1 MKFIT
6 KFKKVVSL
14 IVTTSLVISFVIQ
27 PQTINAMT
35 NEEATKQYKQI
46 FKDFVLPYSYGQITK
61 AHYAGT
67 DRVVINIQD
76 LHCHP
81 KVQRNISNIIE
92 TFDKSYGVNKVYLEG
107 AYGKVDTSWIN
118 KKIQEYSM
126 PELLDKML
134 ETGRLTGAEY
144 YSALSGK
151 NQIING
157 LEEKGPYLENLK
169 RFGTIVENQ
178 EKINMILNAMD
189 ESLASLKKK
198 YYTKRQYKI
207 EELSKNFSEGK
218 ISPQKYYS
226 LLSKHIDKLGIDIS
240 KYENTF
246 TYVMLL
252 ELQKKLDYS
261 KITTELQTLLL
272 LLKEQFPQAAYQMLL
287 DNTDNFR
294 KIDKLYSYIVQISRL
309 YSLDLAVNFPN
320 LDKYFGY
327 IEFSQKINPLDLIVE
342 EENLTREI
350 NTRFSETKAQ
360 REIVFLVN
368 FKKYL
373 KDYVTSK
380 ITSSDYDYYMENID
394 TYKQLWNKY
403 VDNRVLSL
411 LDDYMAEADK
421 FYKINND
428 RNIYFTNNM
437 FKESD
442 VLNKIESE
450 TEAKGDVNK
459 IIENMKSVKEIDV
472 VITGGFHSQTVT
484 EILRNHGVSYIVITP
499 NVEDGVKLAEDT
511 YYQIAKE
518 QSKISFQALANL
530 IASLSPVVQ
539 QKIFETIDAKE
550 KIQDISELSSEEKIK
565 KLREIVSAK
574 LLESDDEG
582 EVVEKILEIIS
593 KNDGFEISEDVLDK
607 IDVEKFKKLQE
618 DIQKQVLDGLQKPTL
633 QKALTIIEN
642 TLSTYINFITE
653 KQKENIARKEEI
665 IKQIKSLPNLSEEH
679 KKLLIGR
686 DDRYS
691 RIIKELSEYEYE
703 NLENY
708 SEEQLQKY
716 LELTKQLWNISEIK
730 SEEQVRKEI
739 EKSFAKVEMFFSLV
753 GYSAP
758 QGDYEKI
765 SLSVLSP
772 LMEKISK
779 ILGKERFGILS
790 SPTAD
795 KGSIDATSTVLSQMY
810 DALMVYVTAVNYLK
824 YVNPEN
830 FPDNTTFEEIEDL
843 IGKID
848 KKDLLQNGTN
858 LKEFLNAFKFI
869 AQNGDIYS
877 KAVAQTRNVPNFAV
891 IIGGRAVALNNDLIN
906 AISAGNEIILVNSTK
921 LAKQSQAPAIDHKK
935 VTDTSTPYILNN
947 SVDYLLNIISLM
959 QKGIINSQ
967 GVLVEDSSFEFS
979 EGDKEVFAD
988 LEIKK
993 KTLAELRKNKNIK
1006 EAEQLE
1012 QEIDK
1017 IEQQLGSLKIFYN
1030 LLKLKGISEEDIKL
1044 ISLLIENG
1052 VKSRKDLEK
1061 LKIHVVDMEDGNS
1074 KSNDE
1079 LYKAGETAAGKI
1091 FEIIKN
1097 FIKSALSAK
1106 DMKWVGSVKSA
1117 EIEVSA
1123 FDLAYAKAH
1132 GYLEGVTDEDAK
1144 YDSQGNR
1151 YYILKTQYD
1160 KNKHFTTR
1168 IYDTDSDNSTLSA
1181 RTDVSVNPMFVIY
1194 ANGNVGFMSREKFN
1208 TVYKVDVKENKTV
1221 NQLFKATKKEK
1232 KVEVSFVDAMEI
1244 IDTDEGRD
1252 TVLPYDIVVRGEN
1265 GKPYA
1270 MSITEFMRIYPKEKN
1285 LEFYEAN
1292 KEEIEKLL
1300 KEASI
1305 FNEQRE
1311 QQESIEQQK
1320 GQIQQQS
1327 SEKQQ
1332 IQKNKK
1338 INIKNIVAS
1347 LLLSVVLFFSAFNI
1361 GSSLV
1366 ERNDTIT
1373 TSPKAVTVVVQED
1386 NTTQITQKSQESFT
1400 PVISQEYIDSTW
1412 HYFDETDTD
1421 YRSSSPEDFKESIY
1435 FSNSKEVLD
1444 SVQRLKDLL
1453 NDAGFQVD
1461 NDTKIIFMKGT
1472 NMNNNAACACCELNT
1487 IVICVN
1493 NLSTDNI
1500 DSLISLL
1507 SGKIPEKLKESI
1519 ALLEQIA
1526 HENTHLHNY
1535 GKGLS
1540 PLEDEELAIN
1550 NEITVV
1556 DKLMDDE
1563 ILDMSILEQHNVVV
1577 SKPDMRLD
1585 TGERVNHVGAMK
1597 YFAFKNAVAEQKN
1610 VINKF
1615 IQAGYTD
1622 VSFNNVH
1629 YANNGILFAKND
1641 ITVKPTESFLNSTEV
1656 ELILVDDETG
1666 AAISYVTDVGID
1678 IAFKPTKEQ
1687 IAELRINHQ
1696 RKGIDEQGEI
1706 TKDGKRTSSKPAKKT
1721 TKNSK
1726 KKVQQTEES
1735 IDHNMTKKEITEILE
1750 NASINSERVKKSE
1763 LIFSF
1768 TKIAYD
1774 LNVSRETFNKVL
1786 LPLIKELA
1794 NRRIS
1799 EVYEEEKL
1807 LAFKILL
1814 NEYFRENKQTKTDMT
1829 DYEDAIKMSRLLYYM
1844 IGDKAADLTEQQIN
1858 QIIPLLMDT
1867 YYKGVEQLYSR
1878 NTITEN
1884 TGFYC
1889 LLGEEEDC
1897 NKEGWESIFKLLGIE
1912 SKKEREYFKCTGK
1925 SWKDS
1930 DIAKAWLDAIR
1941 NYAENKD
1948 KYGLENI
1955 YVMYSGHG
1963 QPTYLMTGDYDL
1975 KVEDIVEALV
1985 DARKKGVD
1993 LNEITLD
2000 LATCWSYF
2008 SSINII
2014 EQLKKRFEEENLSP
2028 SFPNIVTDAGYE
2040 SLKGKF
2046 IDMKKSPISIDP
2058 KNLASGKLNV
2068 TLSNKELS
2076 LIKYILD
2083 NEIKGK
2089 LSLADFHN
2097 AERTSAN
2104 YTVFAVTNEEMESL
2118 FESLRQKVF
2127 GILDISSDDIT
2138 YGMKE
2143 RTITEYMDIYEE
2155 HEREVNVQ
2163 SWLAKKGNMIYME
2176 LLLDKTKEILDGI
2189 GNTKIIRSIYKDKAG
2204 ENFKNTRLG
2213 KAIGV
2218 NLETFA
2224 FWMPKFVA
2232 AHNFDSSQKSGTKA
2246 VVWKIRAL
2254 SVGIGFGVLPVI
2266 ISLIN
2271 PITPVIVIPAIVVT
2285 LATANI
2291 FHYIYDI
2298 KVSSKQQLK
2307 TDQEKEDKNATISL
2321 VNPTN
2326 LDESVRKSGI
2336 VQVIESVTGEAFE
2349 NQKSNFQF
2357 KTFEDVVKEINS
2369 KRKGLKWLWIR
2380 AKQKIAPKN
2389 YIGNSFGFSLGLTS
2403 YMEKRTYN
2411 VLPIYYA
2418 LSKFLNLC
2426 TWGQYEQASK
2436 ERVVNTEKHIPALFN
2451 DCRGTDKK
2459 IYMFVPPELF
2469 SMSIEDIEKMNDYN
2483 FRENEELSQFEKTA
2497 GATFDEI
2504 KGIVSWLKDHPEDAK
2519 YVEFVF
2525 GAYDYLNVPDE
2536 QFYNEH
2542 FKNLSELYRKI
2553 FDGEIELS
2561 QPVSNYKDRE
2571 KNNLI
2576 ENIIAEIRRLTPVEY
2591 NMGFGIVI
2599 DTLKEENIEDLS
2611 ILLKFLKEKANV
2623 DKNEEKIYSDIGML
2637 LSKAVKNPKLIEQN
2651 EKLFGKIPQDIK
2663 EELSGTYYKYLETYF
2678 EVIKNLADKGIDV
2691 NIKNIHNDLY
2701 YFVKQYM
2708 ISSIA
2713 TSIFESYYNGDTK
2726 IIDKAKM
2733 LMKYFANPIHNSFDL
2748 WFGNENF
2755 NFAKEE
2761 KLVNRVYGIGTEL
2774 DEFIKKKNI
2783 NIKNQFSFSRDIGGV
2798 LQEGFS
2804 ANQTD
2809 KYIVECVEKYLTG
2822 EIDSLIK
2829 LHEIIKKQI
2838 QTQQEQVEHI
2848 QPQKQDAMSLSDEIK
2863 EILSKVKVS
2872 LSAADIESISK
2883 QISKTTNKYFSI
2895 TDSTNSN
2902 VLEELSNGTANLPE
2916 DVLSS
2921 LTKLFKLD
2929 GSFTAQDNH
2938 IIHNYVFPGKVRN
2951 ETREKQMKFFAV
2963 IYSYISWKEK
2973 FGNDFETGKTIYVTK
2988 RNELG
2993 KDITIEIN
3001 YSFDDWL
3008 HTCDAHSILMNG
3020 NEEDEARYENS
3031 KIAFNSAITLDM
3043 LTDNLINNI
3052 VNDWDLYS
3060 EREENTNFYMKNING
3075 KIYALV
3081 MNMKENKIMTTYV
3094 IDNTKYQNDYK
3105 EIIRTSLADR
3115 TSLSDLDSRIRNGK
3129 LFFKTKIDANNN
3141 IIGTVK
3147 FNPIS
3152 AETKYC
3158 IGFENNEFK
3167 FSNSVFYDELYK
3179 FDVTTRQKIMKIKE
3193 KQTSDVKF
3201 LTGSNNAEN
3210 KILMIDQTDSELKIL
3225 IVEKD
3230 KLDDKRALLLFSV
3243 DEENS
3248 ILSINK
3254 INDKK
3259 LEITFSNNTKFVLN
3273 IEYALD
3279 GLLYSDDGRVY
3290 VTEKNNINIVENV
3303 IEHLIETNSSLSLN
3317 NKSELK
3323 AYISRLFEILKRDDI
3338 ILPFKKNIINMINS
3352 YDKSNL
3358 ETLINLVETSISQG
3372 QKFQAQVSKRASDS
3386 ISEYIKIF
3394 SEMGI
3399 DISAQNSQASIQQ
3412 ENKVKE
3418 TSYQTLMDLI
3428 KASIN
3433 PVQMVIDT
3441 MKEMLITNNKYMTGK
3456 NLIVDDDVSI
3466 SDELRTSAMEKGI
3479 NIVTL
3484 KIVTEQEANKRGG
3497 KLIDE
3502 QNKIRMYFDSN
3513 KNELLV
3519 YSKQGINV
3527 SVDAIKEMISA
3538 AYKEGRQDLNFDSEQ
3553 IVAFAQRTDTT
3564 ISDIQNRIEIAR
3576 KYGII
3581 KADTEIKF
3589 DLTNEKN
3596 INVETCN
3603 GEYKSTGANTFVITQ
3618 DQTESKDIS
3627 ALREKGYRFIVSCKA
3642 DTISNIM
3649 LLDGIQVD
3657 AKDLTSK
3664 QQAISLLEKLQKMCN
3679 VEKTISVE
3687 FNENLYKELK
3697 GIDIFKMYG
3706 VLPLVKADSIGSF
3719 TGKKE
3724 VKEITDKTNIEKILT
3739 DDEIVGV
3746 IADSESRNIFSVIKD
3761 MLKIKTN
3768 VYDKGLNV
3776 GLREG
3781 HACDISKLKNVLVK
3795 GEVKLE
3801 DISSLGLQTEDEV
3814 YLKYLLEKEK
3824 SEEAIGFVIGIAMK
3838 NIKQQWETKFTNIDD
3853 NLFTKE
3859 GKGQY
3864 EKGLLL
3870 LMLSMQM
3877 SGIEIKDLLEEV
3889 SVAQYDDRG
3898 WNLSAEEMYRI
3909 IGEKASVIIT
3919 RVLNEND
3926 KKIKVLSEDE
3936 IVKSKE
3942 DFKDLNILIQDRF
3955 RVQESAQE
3963 VKISALAVKSI
3974 LAAA

>member
-459 IIENMKSVKEIDV
+459 IIENMKSVKEVDV

-869 AQNGDIYS
+869 AQNGDVYS

-1472 NMNNNAACACCELNT
+1472 NMNDNAACACCELNT

-1925 SWKDS
+1925 SRKDS

-2285 LATANI
+2285 VATANI

-2336 VQVIESVTGEAFE
+2336 VQVIESVTGESFE
-2349 NQKSNFQF
+2349 NQKNNFQF
-2357 KTFEDVVKEINS
+2357 KTFEDAVKEINS

-2591 NMGFGIVI
+2591 NMGFGIVV
-2599 DTLKEENIEDLS
+2599 DTLKKENIEDLS

-2678 EVIKNLADKGIDV
+2678 EVVKNLADKGIDV

-2748 WFGNENF
+2748 WFGDENF

-2829 LHEIIKKQI
+2829 LHEIIKEKQKNS
-2838 QTQQEQVEHI
+2838 QQ
-2848 QPQKQDAMSLSDEIK
+2848 K
-2863 EILSKVKVS
+2863 ETKSQLEFE
-2872 LSAADIESISK
+2872 ESISEIEPSVKQDVSLQKNKEDALRTDREIKDKFFSQDEIEKLFNQLVKYVNNSDDDILKFIDILERIEISDLFVDYDNLSVLQQKNMMNEIKSDIDNLFMNFKSRSDREKLFKILMRLVIDGYIDENDHDYLLKESYSKKQEKQKMKYEKTKYGKAIAFFGRINGLAMYNKYKEEKNISDNIIKIDDVHYITLDSFIHIFEGHGYGTNSEGDKEETFLYRTKDEKPYDYVIKLEDIDKIKGILSSPDFIKFPKNKTAAGEHKTVEYLK
-2883 QISKTTNKYFSI
+2883 QIGNFYYSCIIEDTGRVKTFYKVSPTKFNETINDYERINHDYKVKQRKDSKDRYNVEYNGITKEVPYVGIHKEINGYRLKIEGNGLYINGIKIATYNLGNWSFIKRKQIDNESVSLEEGEILKILDDRKKIDLELKIGANLLLVKDNIAKQVFVIDINYLSEKKDFQVLNKDFYKAKVIYRNNFRHFYIDDDNSFSYNEGKVI
-2895 TDSTNSN
+2895 DVDSS
-2902 VLEELSNGTANLPE
+2902 EELSETKSSIEYDDLVPDMSFSEMLLEGINPIKAILNLIGE
-2916 DVLSS
+2916 FFYNQEQLE
-2921 LTKLFKLD
+2921 
-2929 GSFTAQDNH
+2929 
-2938 IIHNYVFPGKVRN
+2938 GKVIMVQEGQQVKVPEN
-2951 ETREKQMKFFAV
+2951 VTKIEFKINKDIDTETRGGKIIGV
-2963 IYSYISWKEK
+2963 I
-2973 FGNDFETGKTIYVTK
+2973 NGKTI
-2988 RNELG
+2988 R
-2993 KDITIEIN
+2993 
-3001 YSFDDWL
+3001 
-3008 HTCDAHSILMNG
+3008 A
-3020 NEEDEARYENS
+3020 
-3031 KIAFNSAITLDM
+3031 
-3043 LTDNLINNI
+3043 
-3052 VNDWDLYS
+3052 
-3060 EREENTNFYMKNING
+3060 
-3075 KIYALV
+3075 
-3081 MNMKENKIMTTYV
+3081 NK
-3094 IDNTKYQNDYK
+3094 K
-3105 EIIRTSLADR
+3105 
-3115 TSLSDLDSRIRNGK
+3115 G
-3129 LFFKTKIDANNN
+3129 
-3141 IIGTVK
+3141 
-3147 FNPIS
+3147 
-3152 AETKYC
+3152 
-3158 IGFENNEFK
+3158 
-3167 FSNSVFYDELYK
+3167 
-3179 FDVTTRQKIMKIKE
+3179 
-3193 KQTSDVKF
+3193 
-3201 LTGSNNAEN
+3201 
-3210 KILMIDQTDSELKIL
+3210 
-3225 IVEKD
+3225 
-3230 KLDDKRALLLFSV
+3230 
-3243 DEENS
+3243 NS
-3248 ILSINK
+3248 I
-3254 INDKK
+3254 
-3259 LEITFSNNTKFVLN
+3259 TF
-3273 IEYALD
+3273 
-3279 GLLYSDDGRVY
+3279 
-3290 VTEKNNINIVENV
+3290 
-3303 IEHLIETNSSLSLN
+3303 
-3317 NKSELK
+3317 
-3323 AYISRLFEILKRDDI
+3323 
-3338 ILPFKKNIINMINS
+3338 
-3352 YDKSNL
+3352 
-3358 ETLINLVETSISQG
+3358 
-3372 QKFQAQVSKRASDS
+3372 
-3386 ISEYIKIF
+3386 
-3394 SEMGI
+3394 
-3399 DISAQNSQASIQQ
+3399 
-3412 ENKVKE
+3412 
-3418 TSYQTLMDLI
+3418 
-3428 KASIN
+3428 
-3433 PVQMVIDT
+3433 
-3441 MKEMLITNNKYMTGK
+3441 
-3456 NLIVDDDVSI
+3456 
-3466 SDELRTSAMEKGI
+3466 
-3479 NIVTL
+3479 
-3484 KIVTEQEANKRGG
+3484 
-3497 KLIDE
+3497 
-3502 QNKIRMYFDSN
+3502 
-3513 KNELLV
+3513 
-3519 YSKQGINV
+3519 YSKQGLEGITQEEIE
-3527 SVDAIKEMISA
+3527 SLFIEAISSGIKEDLV
-3538 AYKEGRQDLNFDSEQ
+3538 KEGT

-3706 VLPLVKADSIGSF
+3706 VLPLVKADSIGSV

-3801 DISSLGLQTEDEV
+3801 DISSLGLQSEDEV

-3853 NLFTKE
+3853 NLFAKE

-3898 WNLSAEEMYRI
+3898 WDLSAEEMYRI

-3963 VKISALAVKSI
+3963 VQISALAVKSI